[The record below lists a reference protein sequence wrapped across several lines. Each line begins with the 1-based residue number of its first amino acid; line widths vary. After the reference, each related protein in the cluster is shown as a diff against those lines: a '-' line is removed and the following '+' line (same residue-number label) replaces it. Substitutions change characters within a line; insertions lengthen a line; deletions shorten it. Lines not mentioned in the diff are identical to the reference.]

1 MIARARQAEVAEPGR
16 ALAGQQ
22 DVRRL
27 HVAVDDPAAV
37 RVREPVAGQD
47 TVTCVIPGHHRLGR
61 ELFSDSIA
69 INAGPLVFSVEG
81 RCAYETTFEYSS
93 DDR

>member
-1 MIARARQAEVAEPGR
+1 M
-16 ALAGQQ
+16 
-22 DVRRL
+22 
-27 HVAVDDPAAV
+27 
-37 RVREPVAGQD
+37 REPVASQE
-47 TVTCVIPGHHRLGR
+47 TVTCIIPGHHRLGR

-81 RCAYETTFEYSS
+81 RCAYETTFEYSY